1 MDFFAAQDL
10 ARRNSRR
17 LVGWF
22 ALAVIGIVASVYLA
36 LAIGLGLGA
45 SATADARPVLW
56 DPQLF
61 AVTALVVGSFILLAS
76 LFKTLSLA
84 RGGGATIA
92 RELGG
97 RLVARASNDPLE
109 RRLINVVDEMAIASG
124 VPVPAVYVLDAEQGI
139 NAFAAGARSTDGVV
153 AVTRGALEQL
163 SRDELQGVIAH
174 EFSHILNGDM
184 RLNLRL
190 IGVLHG
196 ILLLTLAGR
205 VLMRSARG
213 SDRGAAPMIL
223 VGIALVV
230 VGYIGV
236 LFGKLIK
243 AAVSRQREYLADAAA
258 VQFTRNPD
266 GIAGA
271 LKRIAGIGST
281 IRHPRAEEASH
292 MFFGSGG
299 AASRLFATHPPI
311 AERIRRLD
319 PAFDPALAEASR
331 ARSAAAP
338 AADAAD
344 TTTALDAGAAA
355 AGFAA
360 SVGEPRAEHV
370 AYTHALLERLPPWI
384 ADAVHQAGGAREVV
398 FALLLARDT
407 AVRER
412 QLAELEKRSGTM
424 ARATTERVADWLR
437 EAGPVYRLPLLD
449 LATPTLA
456 ELSDEARAQVVATV
470 DALVVA
476 DGRTSLFEFVLRR
489 LLHHVLDPAAQRH
502 GGGTSS
508 PARLKQNIARLLALL
523 SQVGSGSKEAG
534 RAAFEAATAIAPIE
548 GPWDISAGTARLD
561 ARELDR
567 ILAEL
572 GATRPPFRKKL
583 IEACATA
590 VLTDAQVTAAE
601 AELLRAIAKALDCPV
616 PPQLRYASA
625 AAPAHPADGRL

>member
-1 MDFFAAQDL
+1 
-10 ARRNSRR
+10 
-17 LVGWF
+17 
-22 ALAVIGIVASVYLA
+22 
-36 LAIGLGLGA
+36 
-45 SATADARPVLW
+45 
-56 DPQLF
+56 
-61 AVTALVVGSFILLAS
+61 
-76 LFKTLSLA
+76 
-84 RGGGATIA
+84 
-92 RELGG
+92 
-97 RLVARASNDPLE
+97 
-109 RRLINVVDEMAIASG
+109 
-124 VPVPAVYVLDAEQGI
+124 
-139 NAFAAGARSTDGVV
+139 
-153 AVTRGALEQL
+153 
-163 SRDELQGVIAH
+163 
-174 EFSHILNGDM
+174 
-184 RLNLRL
+184 
-190 IGVLHG
+190 
-196 ILLLTLAGR
+196 
-205 VLMRSARG
+205 
-213 SDRGAAPMIL
+213 
-223 VGIALVV
+223 
-230 VGYIGV
+230 
-236 LFGKLIK
+236 
-243 AAVSRQREYLADAAA
+243 
-258 VQFTRNPD
+258 
-266 GIAGA
+266 
-271 LKRIAGIGST
+271 
-281 IRHPRAEEASH
+281 